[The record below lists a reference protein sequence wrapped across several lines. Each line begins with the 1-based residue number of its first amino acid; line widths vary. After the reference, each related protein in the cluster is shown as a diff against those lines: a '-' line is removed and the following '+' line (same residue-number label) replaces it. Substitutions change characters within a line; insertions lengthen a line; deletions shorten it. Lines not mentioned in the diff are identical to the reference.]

1 MSENVVQR
9 EATEQQK
16 LVGNIIAIAFAIL
29 GIGIIV
35 TFLFNVFNNPEILE
49 ASSTDRTILTFLDSY
64 GLIIPILAF
73 GLGITFLSYARA
85 LLARDMITSGWTQ
98 LTVFWGMVFSIIII
112 FVHIFQVLTTNVG
125 AREQDQIP
133 LNFTLIISLIV
144 AGAIAGAIWWWL
156 LKNRELVYNKGEET
170 IVSRESLVAWNL
182 LIPTVVILLL
192 VAARPLERTFIGS
205 LTNRTFAGND
215 EDVRFIGIQNYANLL
230 SLRFDTQNCVTDDA
244 DECMTQIV
252 ENEIDTAESIAV
264 DLNSIEALEPASLDV
279 GLDFFEMATV
289 TRLLEENESFATAL
303 AAAAKV
309 AIEEES
315 GSEVGDVVV
324 VGLVQGN
331 TLEVTVDGETQEI
344 AVTERL
350 SNLEGLDL
358 SGIDLNYGEDVSLD
372 ALNIYRIR
380 SRTLRTELEIITIA
394 EYDYENVESIDD
406 VSVTGFTSFDT
417 MDVEVTRIEI
427 SDEIIYENLRDS
439 LGEVY
444 RNYSRVTTINIFG
457 SRYVMSA
464 RDASFY
470 ISVGNTLFF
479 TVFAVTAE
487 LFLGMIIALAVN
499 TKFPGQGL
507 MRAAMLVPWAIPTV
521 VSAKLWEYMLIDNRT
536 GLINDLLIRF
546 NLIDAPIAWLANRG
560 TQIWS
565 IIFVDVWKTTPFMAL
580 LLLAGLQT
588 IPSDVYEA
596 ADVDGAGPIRQFF
609 SMTLPLLKPTIAVAL
624 VFRTLDSIRVFD
636 VFQVL
641 LGRQLQSMATYNQF
655 VLIERQEFGYASAV
669 GVTIFIIILI
679 FTVVYVQA
687 LGVDTD

>member
-1 MSENVVQR
+1 MSENVGQKEV
-9 EATEQQK
+9 TEQQK
-16 LVGNIIAIAFAIL
+16 MVGNIIAIAFAIL
-29 GIGIIV
+29 GIGIMV
-35 TFLFNVFNNPEILE
+35 AFLFNVFNNPEISE
-49 ASSTDRTILTFLDSY
+49 TSDTNRTILNFLDSY

-73 GLGITFLSYARA
+73 GLGITFVNYARE
-85 LLARDMITSGWTQ
+85 LLARDIITSGWAQ

-112 FVHIFQVLTTNVG
+112 FVHTFQVLTTNVG
-125 AREQDQIP
+125 ADAQDQIP
-133 LNFTLIISLIV
+133 LNFTLIISLII

-156 LKNRELVYNKGEET
+156 LQNRTLVYNEGEET
-170 IVSRESLVAWNL
+170 ISSRESLIAWNL
-182 LIPTVVILLL
+182 LIPTVVILIL

-205 LTNRTFAGND
+205 LTNRTFAGNN
-215 EDVRFIGIQNYANLL
+215 EDVRFIGIQNYTNLL
-230 SLRFDTQNCVTDDA
+230 GIRFDTQKCVTDDA
-244 DECMTQIV
+244 DECRTQTV
-252 ENEIDTAESIAV
+252 ENEVDMAESIAV
-264 DLNSIEALEPASLDV
+264 DLNSITALEPSTLDV
-279 GLDFFEMATV
+279 GIDFFEADTV

-315 GSEVGDVVV
+315 GSDVGDVVV
-324 VGLVQGN
+324 AGLVQGN
-331 TLEVTVDGETQEI
+331 ILEVTVDGETQEI

-358 SGIDLNYGEDVSLD
+358 SDVDLNYGEDVSLD
-372 ALNIYRIR
+372 GLNTYRIR
-380 SRTLRTELEIITIA
+380 SRTVREELELLTIA
-394 EYDYENVESIDD
+394 EYDFENVAEIDD
-406 VSVTGFTSFDT
+406 VSVTGFSSFET

-427 SDEIIYENLRDS
+427 SDETVYENLRDTV
-439 LGEVY
+439 GENY
-444 RNYSRVTTINIFG
+444 RNYSRVTAINIFG
-457 SRYVMSA
+457 SRQVMSA

-479 TVFAVTAE
+479 TIFAVIAE

-536 GLINDLLIRF
+536 GLINDLLIRL
-546 NLIDAPIAWLANRG
+546 NIIDAPVAWLANRG

-641 LGRQLQSMATYNQF
+641 LGRQVQSMATYNQF
-655 VLIERQEFGYASAV
+655 VLIEQQEFGYASAV
-669 GVTIFIIILI
+669 GVTIFVIILI